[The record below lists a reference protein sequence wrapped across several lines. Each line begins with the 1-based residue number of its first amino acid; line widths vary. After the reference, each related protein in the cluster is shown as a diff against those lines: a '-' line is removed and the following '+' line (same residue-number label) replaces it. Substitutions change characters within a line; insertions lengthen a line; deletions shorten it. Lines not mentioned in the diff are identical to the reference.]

1 LMFNKMNANFKVK
14 LESLQEIITF
24 FIGKIGQKNHFGPY
38 QLDQN
43 VISNK
48 SI

>member
-1 LMFNKMNANFKVK
+1 MNANFKVK
-14 LESLQEIITF
+14 VESLQEIITF
-24 FIGKIGQKNHFGPY
+24 LTGKIGQKNHFAPR

-43 VISNK
+43 VILNK

>member
-1 LMFNKMNANFKVK
+1 MFNEMNANFKITV
-14 LESLQEIITF
+14 ESLQEIITF
-24 FIGKIGQKNHFGPY
+24 FIGKIDEKNHFAPH

-43 VISNK
+43 VILNK